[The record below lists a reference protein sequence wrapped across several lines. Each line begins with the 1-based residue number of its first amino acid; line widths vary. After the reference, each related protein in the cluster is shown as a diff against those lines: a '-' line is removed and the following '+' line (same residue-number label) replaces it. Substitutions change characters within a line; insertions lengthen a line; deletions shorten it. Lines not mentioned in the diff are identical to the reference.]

1 MLGGKNLLLKECV
14 ARFLEDMKK
23 SLGGSNPTA
32 LERLLV
38 DRIASCWLHTQWCE
52 MSEAQRPGGENLITA
67 AFYLKRQE
75 LAHKQLVG
83 AAKTL
88 ATIRKLLPQTIEV
101 QVHTEQPHQDALSA
115 MNGDGGYQ
123 AVNGKPHVNGVKLN
137 GNNRIGH
144 LLAVGVGDG

>member
-1 MLGGKNLLLKECV
+1 M
-14 ARFLEDMKK
+14 
-23 SLGGSNPTA
+23 
-32 LERLLV
+32 
-38 DRIASCWLHTQWCE
+38 
-52 MSEAQRPGGENLITA
+52 ITA

-101 QVHTEQPHQDALSA
+101 QVGAEQPHQNASPA
-115 MNGDGGYQ
+115 TNGDGGYQ

-137 GNNRIGH
+137 GHSRFGH
-144 LLAVGVGDG
+144 LLETVGAGGEG